1 MERGVKECCGLN
13 FKSVS
18 FGELFLNKTMLFAYV
33 LLAVGL
39 IGWIQIYGLRFGH
52 DFVNVKD
59 MIGVDADNAKQLAL
73 AMKEQ
78 IFGMH
83 HIEEV
88 PRTEPWGIFVAQY
101 TYLLYGGSA
110 LIFLTALAELFN
122 LHIAHKASAALM
134 TLGIALALGG
144 MTSIASDWG
153 NPLNIYYMILNPQ
166 PHSGMWMMLPLY
178 SLYIPFTFVEIY
190 FLMTNK
196 RELAKKLA
204 LPLVIIGLG
213 IDFAE
218 FYIQGILFQL
228 NEPRHLWT
236 NFPSLWLYFL
246 LTGMVSGI
254 AFALIYAGLALR
266 EKEWYEEL
274 KTILRKAGIVT
285 IILVALYETISGLA
299 GIHEAPFSTM
309 FWGYVVVG
317 LALPLVLF
325 FIKQDFLAAI
335 LMAIG
340 TFIARE
346 LFVYAGNAEPMTNR
360 FGMGPEAFSTYN
372 VAELEKVVYEAP
384 HTMEILI
391 IIGCLGLGIAIFKL
405 LDTLL
410 DVSNQP
416 H

>member
-18 FGELFLNKTMLFAYV
+18 FGELFFNKTMLLAYV
-33 LLAVGL
+33 LLAVGVVGL
-39 IGWIQIYGLRFGH
+39 FQLYGLRFGH
-52 DFVNVKD
+52 EFVNAGDLVN
-59 MIGVDADNAKQLAL
+59 GTANAAEAL
-73 AMKEQ
+73 KEQ

-88 PRTEPWGIFVAQY
+88 PRTEPWSIFVVQY

-122 LHIAHKASAALM
+122 LHISHKASAAMM
-134 TLGIALALGG
+134 TLGISLALGG

-166 PHSGMWMMLPLY
+166 PNSGMWMMLPLY
-178 SLYIPFTFVEIY
+178 SVYIPFTFIEIY
-190 FLMTNK
+190 LLMTNK
-196 RELAKKLA
+196 RELARKLA
-204 LPLVIIGLG
+204 LPLVVIGLG
-213 IDFAE
+213 IDVVE

-228 NEPRHLWT
+228 NTPRDLWT
-236 NFPSLWLYFL
+236 DFPALWVYFL
-246 LTGMVSGI
+246 ITGIVSGVG
-254 AFALIYAGLALR
+254 FALIYAGLALR
-266 EKEWYEEL
+266 NKEWYGEL
-274 KTILRKAGIVT
+274 KFNLRVAGIIA
-285 IILVALYETISGLA
+285 IILAGAYEAISGLSNLVE
-299 GIHEAPFSTM
+299 GPYHTM
-309 FWGYVVVG
+309 FLGYVIVG
-317 LALPLVLF
+317 LAVPFVLF
-325 FIKQDFLAAI
+325 LIRQDVLAG
-335 LMAIG
+335 LFMAIG
-340 TFIARE
+340 TFSVRE
-346 LFVYAGNAEPMTNR
+346 LFVYGGNAEPMTNR

-372 VAELEKVVYEAP
+372 VAELEKFVYEAP

>member
-18 FGELFLNKTMLFAYV
+18 FAELFLNKTMLFAYV
-33 LLAVGL
+33 LLAIGL
-39 IGWIQIYGLRFGH
+39 IGWIQIYSLRFGH
-52 DFVNVKD
+52 EFVNT
-59 MIGVDADNAKQLAL
+59 ADLVNGTAANAAEAL
-73 AMKEQ
+73 KEQ

-88 PRTEPWGIFVAQY
+88 PRSEPWGIFVAQY

-110 LIFLTALAELFN
+110 LIFLTALFEL
-122 LHIAHKASAALM
+122 LGLSISHKASAAMM
-134 TLGIALALGG
+134 TLGISLALGG

-153 NPLNIYYMILNPQ
+153 NPLNIYWMILNPQ

-178 SLYIPFTFVEIY
+178 SIYIPFTFIEIY

-204 LPLVIIGLG
+204 LPLVVIGLG
-213 IDFAE
+213 IDAAE

-228 NEPRHLWT
+228 NEPRHLWVD
-236 NFPSLWLYFL
+236 FPTLWIYFL
-246 LTGMVSGI
+246 VTGLVSGI
-254 AFALIYAGLALR
+254 GFALIYAGLALR
-266 EKEWYEEL
+266 NKEWYEEL
-274 KTILRKAGIVT
+274 KSTLRVAG
-285 IILVALYETISGLA
+285 LVAIVLTAGYEAMSGFSHLNE
-299 GIHEAPFSTM
+299 GPFHTM
-309 FWGYVVVG
+309 FLGYVVVG
-317 LALPLVLF
+317 LALPFVLF
-325 FIKQDFLAAI
+325 LIKQDILAG
-335 LMAIG
+335 LFMAIG
-340 TFIARE
+340 TFSARE
-346 LFVYAGNAEPMTNR
+346 LFVYGGNAEPMTNR
-360 FGMGPEAFSTYN
+360 FGMGPEAISTYS
-372 VAELEKVVYEAP
+372 VADLEKFVYDAP

>member
-18 FGELFLNKTMLFAYV
+18 FAELFFNKTMLFAYL
-33 LLAVGL
+33 LLAIGVVGWFQL
-39 IGWIQIYGLRFGH
+39 YGLRFGH
-52 DFVNVKD
+52 EFVNTTDLVND
-59 MIGVDADNAKQLAL
+59 GGNHAKIMAEAL
-73 AMKEQ
+73 KEQ
-78 IFGMH
+78 IFGMK

-110 LIFLTALAELFN
+110 LIFLVALAELFN
-122 LHIAHKASAALM
+122 LHISHKASAAMM
-134 TLGIALALGG
+134 TLGIAMALGG

-153 NPLNIYYMILNPQ
+153 NPLNIYWMILNPQ

-178 SLYIPFTFVEIY
+178 SIYIPFTFIEIY

-204 LPLVIIGLG
+204 LPLVVIGLG
-213 IDFAE
+213 IDVAE

-236 NFPSLWLYFL
+236 DFPALWVYFL
-246 LTGMVSGI
+246 ITGALSGI
-254 AFALIYAGLALR
+254 GFALIYAGLALR
-266 EKEWYEEL
+266 NKDWYEDL
-274 KTILRKAGIVT
+274 KAVLRKAGIVV
-285 IILVALYETISGLA
+285 IILVAAYETITGFSSLQEGPFKSMYYGYIAIGLVLPLLLFLIKQDVLA
-299 GIHEAPFSTM
+299 GI
-309 FWGYVVVG
+309 
-317 LALPLVLF
+317 L
-325 FIKQDFLAAI
+325 I
-335 LMAIG
+335 AIG
-340 TFIARE
+340 TFSARE
-346 LFVYAGNAEPMTNR
+346 LFVYGGNAHPMTDR
-360 FGMGPEAFSTYN
+360 FGTGFEATSTYG
-372 VAELEKVVYEAP
+372 VADIEKFIYDAP
-384 HTMEILI
+384 HTMEIFA
-391 IIGCLGLGIAIFKL
+391 IIGALGLGIAIFKL